1 MPTRAVAVKNK
12 TRTRSGQALELR
24 RMVWQARAVDLAVV
38 IPTLNAA
45 RNLPA
50 TIGSIGGVPREIIVA
65 DGGSDDDTVGIARR
79 FGCRS
84 VVAPRG
90 RGSQLAAGV
99 AAAQAPWLLLLHADT
114 RLAPGWAAEAARH
127 IATHPDKAGYFR
139 FRLDDDAPAARRLER
154 AVAWRCRVLALP
166 YGDQGLLV
174 AASLLR
180 AVGGIRP
187 IPLLEDVDLVR
198 RLGRAKLVALESEA
212 VTSAARY
219 RRDGYL
225 RRGARNLALLGLWF
239 AGVPPR
245 LLARLY

>member
-1 MPTRAVAVKNK
+1 MPTRAIPVKNK
-12 TRTRSGQALELR
+12 TRTTAGRKLEPRL
-24 RMVWQARAVDLAVV
+24 MLWQADAVDLAVV
-38 IPTLNAA
+38 IPTLNAG
-45 RNLPA
+45 RSLPA
-50 TIGSIGGVPREIIVA
+50 TLGAIGGVPREIIVA
-65 DGGSDDDTVGIARR
+65 DGGSDDDTLDVARR
-79 FGCRS
+79 FGCRTL
-84 VVAPRG
+84 VAPRG

-99 AAAQAPWLLLLHADT
+99 AAAEAPWLLLLHADT
-114 RLAPGWAAEAARH
+114 RLAADWAAEAARH
-127 IATHPDKAGYFR
+127 VATHPDKAAYFR

-166 YGDQGLLV
+166 YGDQGLLI

-187 IPLLEDVDLVR
+187 IPLMEDVDLVR
-198 RLGRAKLVALESEA
+198 RLGRARLVALDAEA

-219 RRDGYL
+219 HRDGYL
-225 RRGARNLALLGLWF
+225 QRSARNLTLLGLWF